1 MNPTKPGRLDENGNI
16 AGGTAVTATNP
27 NANTGA
33 NPLGNKPNRP
43 EDKPR
48 SPDEA
53 LATVANV
60 EGEIR
65 EFVRRD
71 VVGGRRMPTEG
82 NEFGAG
88 NISFL
93 VERVAGTSIKEIDH
107 LIAELQIVRDFLQ
120 AEGERV
126 QREIA
131 SYAQASQAAMAS
143 AKIIADSMGQWK
155 SAVGPAPSRN
165 TRG

>member
-1 MNPTKPGRLDENGNI
+1 MTPMKPGRADENGNN
-16 AGGTAVTATNP
+16 AGDTNGT
-27 NANTGA
+27 NAANGSNT
-33 NPLGNKPNRP
+33 LNKPVRP
-43 EDKPR
+43 GEEKPR

-71 VVGGRRMPTEG
+71 VVGGRRMPTDT

-155 SAVGPAPSRN
+155 SAVGSGQTPSRN